1 MNNSFK
7 IANSISMI
15 DDDLIMEA
23 DEIVERRSAPKKPVY
38 LRYAAA
44 AAACLCV
51 AGGAAVIAKTR
62 IAPEPVISSVP
73 TVVDRENS
81 AVQGA
86 ESGLN
91 SAVPVTGSLLIKMS
105 EVNFNEASSPDAG
118 GARLYFD
125 PEKYDTI
132 AWNKQDVLGYY
143 GKELT
148 PAYIPAG
155 LIPSSRNGGTS
166 VIMEKGG
173 KIVYDT
179 FGLSFYHDYYEDGSP
194 KLTENVAATKGFSI
208 EASKLGMPFH
218 CGCFSRNKDTKP
230 TDIGG
235 TDVLFGHYS
244 MPYGPFEPE
253 THKPSGYYDI
263 YVAEF
268 ELDGISYRVITNQLE
283 ADEIVKIVSSII
295 CGEDFTV
302 EE

>member
-1 MNNSFK
+1 MNKSFK
-7 IANSISMI
+7 IANSIGFI
-15 DDDLIMEA
+15 DDDLVMEA
-23 DEIVERRSAPKKPVY
+23 YKVKTSSKKPVY
-38 LRYAAA
+38 LRYTAAA
-44 AAACLCV
+44 AAYLCV

-62 IAPEPVISSVP
+62 TEPSPVLSSE
-73 TVVDRENS
+73 VVDRENS
-81 AVQGA
+81 AVQGT
-86 ESGLN
+86 EIN
-91 SAVPVTGSLLIKMS
+91 TGSGDPITSNMPIIKMS
-105 EVNFNEASSPDAG
+105 EVHFNEASSPDAG

-143 GKELT
+143 GRELT
-148 PAYIPAG
+148 PAYIPEG
-155 LIPSSRNGGTS
+155 LTPSSWNGGAS

-173 KIVYDT
+173 NIVYDT
-179 FGLSFYHDYYEDGSP
+179 VGLSFYHDYYEDGSP

-208 EASKLGMPFH
+208 EASKLGMPFN
-218 CGCFSRNKDTKP
+218 CGCFSHNKDTKP

-268 ELDGISYRVITNQLE
+268 ELDGISYRVTTSQLE
-283 ADEIVKIVSSII
+283 AEEIVKIVTSTI
-295 CGEDFTV
+295 CGDSFIVLE
-302 EE
+302 